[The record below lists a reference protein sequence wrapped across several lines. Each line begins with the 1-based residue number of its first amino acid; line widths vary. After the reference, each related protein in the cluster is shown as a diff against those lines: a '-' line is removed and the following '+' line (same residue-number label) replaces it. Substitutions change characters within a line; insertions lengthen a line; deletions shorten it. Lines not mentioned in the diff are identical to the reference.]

1 MRESAS
7 PSEGGKGPLGGG
19 TRQYGALEAVLRL
32 LIFGRCAEN
41 AGKLH
46 TSGRWD
52 ETVPLWQRV
61 TDLRK
66 VGCSGVK
73 RRHGHRRVSQRA
85 YRKVNTY
92 VIVPSWTAGAE
103 AETLNLALRAA
114 FLAASQRVAS

>member
-1 MRESAS
+1 M
-7 PSEGGKGPLGGG
+7 PL
-19 TRQYGALEAVLRL
+19 R
-32 LIFGRCAEN
+32 
-41 AGKLH
+41 
-46 TSGRWD
+46 
-52 ETVPLWQRV
+52 QRV

-114 FLAASQRVAS
+114 FLAASQRVASWTVVPRAPGTALVTVPYWST